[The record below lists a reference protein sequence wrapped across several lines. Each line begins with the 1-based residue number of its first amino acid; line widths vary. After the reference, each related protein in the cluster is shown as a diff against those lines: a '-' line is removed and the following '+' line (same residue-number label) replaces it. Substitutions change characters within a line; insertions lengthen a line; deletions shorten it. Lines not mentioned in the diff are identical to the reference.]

1 MAEGPATPQLAPFL
15 EMLAAERG
23 AAQNTLDA
31 YERDLKEFAD
41 FLATRGGRPE
51 SAGADDIRAFL
62 GRQAQAGMAPRT
74 AARRLS
80 ALRQFYR
87 FLLSEGR
94 RADDPT
100 AELDSPRLGRP
111 LPKILSEAEVELLL
125 EAAHRGAGLE
135 AGGPEGLRLA
145 ALVELLYASGL
156 RVSELVGLRL
166 AAAQRDQRLLI
177 VRGKGGKERMVPLSQ
192 AARQALSDYLA
203 VRDRFLPT
211 RGKGTG
217 GKTAKAVK
225 APSPWLF
232 PSRGAEGHLTR
243 HRVGQ
248 LLKDLARAAGLDAAK
263 VSPHVL
269 RHAFASH
276 LLDHGADLRSLQK
289 MLGHADIS
297 TTQIYTHVLGER
309 LRLLVQERHPLA
321 AGSARAAPARAG
333 LARAGKPGGT

>member
-1 MAEGPATPQLAPFL
+1 MTPAGPDSPQPGSPQIELFL

-23 AAQNTLDA
+23 AAANTLEA
-31 YERDLKEFAD
+31 YARDLRALAG
-41 FLATRGGRPE
+41 FLAGRGGTPE
-51 SAGADDIRAFL
+51 TAGVEDIRAFL
-62 GRQAQAGMAPRT
+62 GQLARAGLAPRS

-87 FLLSEGR
+87 FLLAEGLR
-94 RADDPT
+94 GDDPT
-100 AELDSPRLGRP
+100 AGVDSPRQGRA
-111 LPKILSEAEVELLL
+111 LPKILSEAEVGRLL
-125 EAAHRGAGLE
+125 ETAHRGAGFE
-135 AGGPEGLRLA
+135 SGGPEALRLA

-177 VRGKGGKERMVPLSQ
+177 VAGKGGKERMVPLSPG
-192 AARQALSDYLA
+192 ARQSLSAYLA
-203 VRDRFLPT
+203 VRDGFLAT
-211 RGKGTG
+211 RGKGGKG
-217 GKTAKAVK
+217 GKAVK
-225 APSPWLF
+225 AASPWLF

-243 HRVGQ
+243 HRVAQ
-248 LLKDLARAAGLDAAK
+248 LLKDLAREAGIDAAK

-297 TTQIYTHVLGER
+297 TTQIYTHVLSER
-309 LRLLVQERHPLA
+309 LKALVQERHPLA
-321 AGSARAAPARAG
+321 GGLRRRAS
-333 LARAGKPGGT
+333 